1 MQHQKLNTVVPKRA
15 VEPIGA
21 TKQTQKR
28 NRKSCVVLTLK
39 PSSAKEISLNRF
51 AFVVC
56 HSGRIEFVIPE
67 INLRGSEPTENIDDV
82 LSLLVARYNVSE
94 FEIV

>member
-1 MQHQKLNTVVPKRA
+1 M
-15 VEPIGA
+15 
-21 TKQTQKR
+21 
-28 NRKSCVVLTLK
+28 
-39 PSSAKEISLNRF
+39 NRF

-56 HSGRIEFVIPE
+56 RDGRIEFVIPE

-82 LSLLVARYNVSE
+82 LSLLATRYNVSE

>member
-1 MQHQKLNTVVPKRA
+1 MDPKRA
-15 VEPIGA
+15 AVPITA
-21 TKQTQKR
+21 PRPPQKR
-28 NRKSCVVLTLK
+28 NQKSCVALIPK

-82 LSLLVARYNVSE
+82 VSLLVNRYNVGE
-94 FEIV
+94 YQVV